1 VSLGVS
7 GFQAKCHVWNSKP
20 NKWPYQ
26 GNKRSLIGLKRNR
39 LMLGTTA
46 VGEHGL
52 EQRKTYSAQSC
63 FSS

>member
-1 VSLGVS
+1 
-7 GFQAKCHVWNSKP
+7 
-20 NKWPYQ
+20 
-26 GNKRSLIGLKRNR
+26 
-39 LMLGTTA
+39 MLGTTA